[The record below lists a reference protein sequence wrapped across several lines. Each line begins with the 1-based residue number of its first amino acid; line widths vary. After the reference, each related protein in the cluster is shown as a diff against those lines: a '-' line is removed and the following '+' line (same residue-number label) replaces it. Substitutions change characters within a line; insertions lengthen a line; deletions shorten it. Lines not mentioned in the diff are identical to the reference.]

1 MTDLAAIK
9 RALSIPDVAQ
19 RLGINVPRGKGDA
32 TCPRHNGQSLRLHED
47 YFYCWG
53 GCADHGGKGDIFNLV
68 MFIEGVDFATA
79 LRRCAEWAG
88 IKLEISPAEERRIE
102 QRRKVEDLLGF
113 AADFYAGQYT
123 GSPAEAYA
131 EARKINHPDARLGY
145 APDAWDAL
153 TKALTATGASL
164 PDAETAGLIRARDGG
179 RGYFDHFRD
188 RLILPAYEGGRCVYI
203 QARALSDEQ
212 KPKYIN
218 VAVDEPP
225 LYHVNGALK
234 SPAPAVTESST
245 DMLRLACAG
254 IKAVGTYG
262 AQLKEHQRRR
272 LLRFEKVYAAGQ
284 NDDAGL
290 KFVDAMALALGERVR
305 VSNPPAAYKGWDE
318 ALAAG
323 IEWAPDDALTWVRWK
338 VLQIPPADDF
348 NATRQALQPVFTY
361 LAQLEDEATATVYLE
376 ELRRRYKWPRP
387 LYTQYLKQ
395 IKDARAA
402 QRAAQRP
409 DTADVDGESDVLGES
424 VEPPTFISPALAEH
438 QGTVYVAQMMAFK
451 SSKTTKKAGEVTAT
465 VWRPVIISSDRR
477 RLLPEPPPDGAPD
490 GAVTFLDRDKNLA
503 LRGGFYEAAE
513 GRWSYSSI
521 VAFLNGTAPTPTPH
535 EVYDA
540 LMASLRQ
547 YVYHAEES
555 SYTVDV
561 LWAMGTYFHQIF
573 QAFPYLALHGH
584 RGAGKSTLLT
594 WLSAVC
600 FNARFVVNASEAAL
614 YRSIQATAPTML
626 IDEQE
631 GLNSSKAA
639 KENKADLM
647 GILKSGYK
655 RGAMVARQRID
666 RPEITEHF
674 EVYSPKALAAI
685 EHFEDVLESRA
696 ILTFMTEKPGGVTL
710 LDNER
715 ITTRDAEEF
724 APLRD
729 QLYLL
734 LMGQA
739 SDIPKIAE
747 RVIGMHENRSRELF
761 KPLYTMAALVDIS
774 RGDGPNVWR
783 QLEAAADAKLRLRRE
798 RDNLTPEAMLRDAL
812 RLVVARAKHPTGDD
826 EDPPTVRDDGM
837 VLADA
842 MHVRE
847 AFESLFSTTKQ
858 SFFNDQWLGKQVQ
871 KTPGIEPTGQRR
883 RRKVREWSEVEREAV
898 WKVVRIAEYVVDP
911 AVYVDAVATASRQ
924 RPDSVHAV

>member
-113 AADFYAGQYT
+113 AADFYARQYT

-145 APDAWDAL
+145 ASADSWTAL
-153 TKALTATGASL
+153 TSALTEAGVAL
-164 PDAETAGLIRARDGG
+164 PDAEAAGLIKPSKRGG
-179 RGYFDHFRD
+179 YHD
-188 RLILPAYEGGRCVYI
+188 RFHNRLVLPAYEGGRCVYI
-203 QARALSDEQ
+203 QARALDESE
-212 KPKYIN
+212 PKYIN
-218 VAVDEPP
+218 VALDEPP

-338 VLQIPPADDF
+338 VLQIAPSSDQLAV
-348 NATRQALQPVFTY
+348 RKALEPVFQY
-361 LAQLEDEATATVYLE
+361 LASLDDEAAVIAYLGE
-376 ELRRRYKWPRP
+376 LTKRYGWRRPLAQEYGKQIRELRA
-387 LYTQYLKQ
+387 
-395 IKDARAA
+395 ARKAA
-402 QRAAQRP
+402 ERP
-409 DTADVDGESDVLGES
+409 DEADVGGEGEAMGETL
-424 VEPPTFISPALAEH
+424 EPPVFIAPALAEH
-438 QGTVYVAQMMAFK
+438 DGVVYVAQMMAYVA
-451 SSKTTKKAGEVTAT
+451 SRETKTGSITAP
-465 VWRPVIISSDRR
+465 VWQPVILTSDRR
-477 RLLPEPPPDGAPD
+477 RVRPEPLPKGAPD
-490 GAVTFLDRDKNLA
+490 GAITFLDRGKNLA
-503 LRGGFYEAAE
+503 LRGPLADAAE
-513 GRWSYSSI
+513 GRWSYPGM
-521 VAFLNGTAPTPTPH
+521 VAFLNGSAPAVTPH
-535 EVYDA
+535 AVYTA
-540 LMASLRQ
+540 LLDTVRQ
-547 YVYHAEES
+547 FVYHADDS

-561 LWAMGTYFHQIF
+561 LWIMGTYFHQIF
-573 QAFPYLALHGH
+573 NAFPYLALHGH
-584 RGAGKSTLLT
+584 RGAGKTTLLT
-594 WLSAVC
+594 LLNALA
-600 FNARFVVNASEAAL
+600 FNARFLVNASEAAL
-614 YRSIQATAPTML
+614 YRSIQSQAPTLL

-655 RGAMVARQRID
+655 KGAQVARQRLD
-666 RPEITEHF
+666 MPGITEYF

-685 EHFEDVLESRA
+685 EHFEDVLENRA
-696 ILTFMTEKPGGVTL
+696 ILTFMTEKPAGVTL
-710 LDNER
+710 RDQNE
-715 ITTRDAEEF
+715 IVNRDAEEF

-734 LMGQA
+734 LMQEA
-739 SDIPKIAE
+739 PAVRKLAA
-747 RVIGMHENRSRELF
+747 RVTFDAENRFRELF
-761 KPLYTMAALVDIS
+761 LPLYTMAALVDIS
-774 RGDGPNVWR
+774 RGDGRRTVYEALNH
-783 QLEAAADAKLRLRRE
+783 AAAGKLTLRKE
-798 RDNLTPEAMLRDAL
+798 RDNLTPDAQLKEALALVVRRALFPEHTDHDGPTVQEDGDILADSLHVRDAFAAL
-812 RLVVARAKHPTGDD
+812 TLGKVF
-826 EDPPTVRDDGM
+826 DG
-837 VLADA
+837 
-842 MHVRE
+842 
-847 AFESLFSTTKQ
+847 FET
-858 SFFNDQWLGKQVQ
+858 WLGKQVQ
-871 KTPGIEPTGQRR
+871 KMPTLIRFANPRR
-883 RRKVREWSEVEREAV
+883 RWRKVPIGLGEFEQKQLTNYVISRGVYEA
-898 WKVVRIAEYVVDP
+898 E
-911 AVYVDAVATASRQ
+911 
-924 RPDSVHAV
+924 